1 MRGYLRNKK
10 ATEEA
15 FAPQGWLRT
24 GDIGHMIDGNKIF
37 VVDRKKDL
45 LKVRGWQVS
54 PAEVENTILQH
65 PLVLDAA
72 IIGVEGTGNAEVARA
87 YIVLR
92 PDAVLAIEDLKR
104 FIGQTLARY
113 KIPEE
118 FVYTDRIPK
127 NATGKILRRVL
138 REQANASQDYKA
150 ESPAAS
156 FGEPKTSKGPWRH
169 VRNMSSGSIKT
180 ISSAS
185 RSFLRFLSWL
195 RSMLLFT

>member
-1 MRGYLRNKK
+1 MRGYLRNEK
-10 ATEEA
+10 ATREA
-15 FAPQGWLRT
+15 FDSQGWLRT
-24 GDIGHMIDGNKIF
+24 GDIGHVVDGNKIF

-65 PLVLDAA
+65 PSVLDAA
-72 IIGVEGTGNAEVARA
+72 VIGVEGTGISETARA

-92 PDAVLAIEDLKR
+92 PAVVLPIEDLKR
-104 FIGQTLARY
+104 FIGQSLAKY

-118 FVYTDRIPK
+118 FVFTDRIPK
-127 NATGKILRRVL
+127 NATGKVLRRVL
-138 REQANASQDYKA
+138 REQANGSQDYKS

-156 FGEPKTSKGPWRH
+156 FGEPRKGPWQH

-185 RSFLRFLSWL
+185 KTFYRFLLWL
-195 RSMLLFT
+195 RSMLLFK